1 MADGFAQ
8 LDGMIGRL
16 KAVGEIPSRAAPAVA
31 RVVKSEILGNV
42 AKGVDPYG
50 RAWQPTQDGHL
61 PLQGTSKEL
70 TVIPSGATVV
80 ARLEGVHARHH
91 SGEVRGGIA
100 RPILP
105 TGRLPASMGEAI
117 GVEIERAFDA
127 ATRGT

>member
-8 LDGMIGRL
+8 LDAMAARL
-16 KAVGEIPSRAAPAVA
+16 KAVGELPRCAAPAVA
-31 RVVKSEILGNV
+31 RVVRDEILGNV

-50 RAWQPTQDGHL
+50 RAWAPTQAGHL
-61 PLQGTSKEL
+61 PLQGTAKEL
-70 TVIPSGATVV
+70 TVTASGATVV

-105 TGRLPASMGEAI
+105 TGRLPSSMGEAI
-117 GVEIERAFDA
+117 AVELERAFDA

>member
-8 LDGMIGRL
+8 LDEIAARL
-16 KAVGEIPSRAAPAVA
+16 KAVGEIPRRAAPAVA
-31 RVVKSEILGNV
+31 RVVRDEVLGNV
-42 AKGVDPYG
+42 AKTVDPYG
-50 RAWQPTQDGHL
+50 RPWAPTKDGNA
-61 PLQGTSKEL
+61 PLQGTAKEL
-70 TVIPSGATVV
+70 TVTASGATVV

-105 TGRLPASMGEAI
+105 TGRLPSSMGEAI
-117 GVEIERAFDA
+117 AAELERAFDA